1 MKNIAKERKA
11 QCHAIIHAASTSAA
25 AVGAGLAQLPCS
37 DTAVITPIQLTM
49 TIALGRVYGLELSE
63 SAAGASLATAAAA
76 TVGRTA
82 SQVLVGWIPG
92 VGNVINACTAA
103 TVTETVGWMLAKD
116 FAQRAGVA

>member
-1 MKNIAKERKA
+1 MKNIEKERKA